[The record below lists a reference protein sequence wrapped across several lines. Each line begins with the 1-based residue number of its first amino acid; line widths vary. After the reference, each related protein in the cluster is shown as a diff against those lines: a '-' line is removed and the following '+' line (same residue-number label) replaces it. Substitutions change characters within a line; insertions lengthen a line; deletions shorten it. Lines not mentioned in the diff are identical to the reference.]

1 MSRLNEALA
10 GRYRVERELGQGG
23 MATVY
28 LGHDLKHDRDVAIK
42 VLHPDLGAA
51 LGSERF
57 LSEIRTTARL
67 QHPHILP
74 LLDSGQ
80 ADGLLY
86 YVMPL
91 VTGETLRAR
100 LERERQLPIADAVR
114 IAREVADA
122 LGHAH
127 GLSVIHRDIKPE
139 NILLQGGHA
148 VVADFGIALAVH
160 QAAGQRM
167 TQTGLSLGTPQ
178 YMSPEQAMGER
189 SVGPGSDIY
198 ALGAVTYEMLV
209 GDPPFTGSS
218 VQAVVA
224 KVLTDRP
231 APISTVRDTVPAAL
245 EAAVLRAL
253 AKLPADRFASAREFA
268 EALDGTVAMAPAAP
282 APGSAP
288 RSPRAPGTRWQR
300 AGAVAGGVA
309 LAGLAAWGWLR
320 PVPSQ
325 PVTRQRLVVD
335 VGLSSSSE
343 VSAAISRDGGQLL
356 MTGVG
361 FGLALTRRDQF
372 EPTVIPG
379 MEDAWTPAFS
389 PDGRHVV
396 LGTGYPGA
404 LRILPL
410 AGGSPIDVVR
420 DSVHAYGFAWSPGG
434 WIYYSAET
442 TAGGLELRRV
452 RADGSQVEILATP
465 DTSRDELFFMSPT
478 VDEGDAVV
486 LFTVWRRA
494 GPTEIATLDL
504 KTRRMEV
511 LTGGARAILADRG
524 RLLAVLYA
532 DGALTAGRFDVRR
545 RRYRGEPVV
554 VERGVSP
561 GDGLNVPPIAIS
573 GDGTLVYLPISRAA
587 QVAGVSR
594 SGAGTAL
601 GQDWLAG
608 RDGGLRY
615 SPDGNRVAYS
625 AAGEGRLELWVRDLR
640 TGTDTRLASQGQ
652 YSYRPAWT
660 PDGRS
665 VLFVSNAAGRSA
677 VFQVPAD
684 GSGPP
689 TLLLQTDR
697 AVDEI
702 EVSAD
707 GQWLI
712 FRQGSGGSREIFA
725 RRVTGDTSTID
736 LLDTGAEEFAPT
748 LSPDGRWLAYGSFE
762 NGADEVYVRPFANPR
777 SGRWQISVG
786 GGIEP
791 RWSPSGRELFYRDG
805 NGDIIAVAVE
815 PGPAFQ
821 AGRRVTIRLDGTYV
835 SDQRHASYDVSPVD
849 GTFLMRRTP
858 TGGIR
863 PLHLVTNWFAAVEG
877 QLRQASQRPR

>member
-1 MSRLNEALA
+1 MNRLAAALA
-10 GRYRVERELGQGG
+10 DRYRIERELGAGG

-28 LGHDLKHDRDVAIK
+28 LGHDLKHGRDVAIK

-127 GLSVIHRDIKPE
+127 GLGVIHRDIKPE

-198 ALGAVTYEMLV
+198 ALGAVSYEMLV

-224 KVLTDRP
+224 KVLTDKP
-231 APISTVRDTVPAAL
+231 APISTVRDTVSAGL
-245 EAAVLRAL
+245 EAAVLKAL

-268 EALDGTVAMAPAAP
+268 EALDGMVAMAPAAP

-288 RSPRAPGTRWQR
+288 RPPETGGTRWRR
-300 AGAVAGGVA
+300 AGAMTVGAV
-309 LAGLAAWGWLR
+309 LAGMAAWGWLR

-325 PVTRQRLVVD
+325 PVTRQRLLVEL
-335 VGLSSSSE
+335 GLSSSANMSTT
-343 VSAAISRDGGQLL
+343 ISRDGGQLL
-356 MTGVG
+356 LTGLG
-361 FGLALTRRDQF
+361 FGLALMRRDQF
-372 EPTVIPG
+372 EPTATPG
-379 MEDAWTPAFS
+379 MADVWTPAFS
-389 PDGRHVV
+389 PDGRHLV

-404 LRILPL
+404 LRILSL
-410 AGGSPIDVVR
+410 AGGSPSDVVR

-442 TAGGLELRRV
+442 VAGGLELRRV

-465 DTSRDELFFMSPT
+465 DASRDELFFMSPT
-478 VDEGDAVV
+478 VDDGDAVV
-486 LFTVWRRA
+486 LFTVWRPSGA
-494 GPTEIATLDL
+494 SEIATLDL
-504 KTRRMEV
+504 KTRRMDI
-511 LTGGARAILADRG
+511 LTSGARAILADRG
-524 RLLAVLYA
+524 RLLAVLYP
-532 DGALTAGRFDVRR
+532 DGSVTGGRFDLRR
-545 RRYRGEPVV
+545 RGYRGEPVV
-554 VERGVSP
+554 VERGASP
-561 GDGLNVPPIAIS
+561 GDGLDVPPIAIS
-573 GDGTLVYLPISRAA
+573 GEGTLVYLPAVPAA
-587 QVAGVSR
+587 QVAVVSR

-601 GQDWLAG
+601 GEGWLVG

-615 SPDGNRVAYS
+615 SPDGSRVAYS
-625 AAGEGRLELWVRDLR
+625 AAAQGRLELWVRDLR
-640 TGTDTRLASQGQ
+640 TGTDTRLALQGQ

-660 PDGRS
+660 PDGRD
-665 VLFVSNAAGRSA
+665 VLFVSNAAGRAA
-677 VFQVPAD
+677 VFRVPAD

-689 TLLLQTDR
+689 KLLLQTNR

-702 EVSAD
+702 EISAD

-712 FRQGSGGSREIFA
+712 FRQGSGGNREIFA
-725 RRVTGDTSTID
+725 RRVEGDTSIID
-736 LLDTGAEEFAPT
+736 LLDTGTEEFSPT

-762 NGADEVYVRPFANPR
+762 NGGDEVYIRPFADPR
-777 SGRWQISVG
+777 SGRWQISTG

-791 RWSPSGRELFYRDG
+791 RWSPSGRELFYRDV
-805 NGDIIAVAVE
+805 NGDLVAVAVE
-815 PGPAFQ
+815 PGPAFRT
-821 AGRRVTIRLDGTYV
+821 GRRVTIRLDATYV
-835 SDQRHASYDVSPVD
+835 SDRRHASYDVSPVD
-849 GTFLMRRTP
+849 GSFLMRRAATR
-858 TGGIR
+858 GSR